1 MKTLTLEEM
10 KKLPTK
16 RLLAYKRKLMRTR
29 FAVDDWAWGCSCSDC
44 VRQVKAS
51 EETES
56 LIEMTKEVLATRDHI
71 PR

>member
-29 FAVDDWAWGCSCSDC
+29 FAVDDWA
-44 VRQVKAS
+44 S